1 MLIDDLFNEEELQYE
16 FIKGYKMEKAK
27 LASAVSL
34 YHAREEAGLTQM
46 ELAELAGTTQAT
58 IARIERGDNVSF
70 EKLSQLAQAMNKNL
84 SVSFI

>member
-1 MLIDDLFNEEELQYE
+1 MLIEELLIE
-16 FIKGYKMEKAK
+16 EIKEKRFLQNYQMEKAK

-34 YHAREEAGLTQM
+34 YLAREEAGLTQM

-70 EKLSQLAQAMNKNL
+70 EKLSQLAQAMDKRL
-84 SVSFI
+84 RVDFI